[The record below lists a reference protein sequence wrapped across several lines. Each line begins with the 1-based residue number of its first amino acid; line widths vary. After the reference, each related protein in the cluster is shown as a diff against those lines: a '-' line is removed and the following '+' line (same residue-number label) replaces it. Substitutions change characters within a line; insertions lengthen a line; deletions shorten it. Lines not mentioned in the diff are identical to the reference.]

1 MTDLVV
7 LTEYL
12 VKRLVTDPDM
22 ISVKEIA
29 NDENGITIQVLVNE
43 TDMPKIIGKGGSM
56 IKNISTKARV
66 EMEKFLG
73 KKVYLSTYVKV
84 MKNWRDREKYLVE
97 LGIKD
102 IDE

>member
-43 TDMPKIIGKGGSM
+43 TDMPKIIGKGGS
-56 IKNISTKARV
+56 IANSIRTIVQASAYINNQKRVFINIDS
-66 EMEKFLG
+66 F
-73 KKVYLSTYVKV
+73 
-84 MKNWRDREKYLVE
+84 
-97 LGIKD
+97 
-102 IDE
+102 